1 MSIKFSKRTSVE
13 QVEEGEIL
21 QPKFDENGL
30 IPVIT
35 IDNND
40 DQVLMHGY
48 MNKEALKLS
57 IETEYAVYWSR
68 RKKLWKKGEK
78 SGFYQKIKRIL
89 IDDDQDCLIIF
100 VKLQGVQASCHVG
113 YKSCFYRQIKK
124 KKGKFSSDLVFN
136 EDKKVFDPEK
146 SLQRSRQP
154 YKTLV
159 FVINCFKNLQDFV
172 VLY

>member
-68 RKKLWKKGEK
+68 SRKKLWKKGEK
-78 SGFYQKIKRIL
+78 VVF
-89 IDDDQDCLIIF
+89 
-100 VKLQGVQASCHVG
+100 
-113 YKSCFYRQIKK
+113 IKK
-124 KKGKFSSDLVFN
+124 LKEFLLTMIKIALSYLLNYKEFKLAVTLDINRVFTDKLRKKKANF
-136 EDKKVFDPEK
+136 
-146 SLQRSRQP
+146 Q
-154 YKTLV
+154 
-159 FVINCFKNLQDFV
+159 VI
-172 VLY
+172 

>member
-21 QPKFDENGL
+21 QPKFDKNGL

-35 IDNND
+35 IDNKDN
-40 DQVLMHGY
+40 QVLMHGY

-68 RKKLWKKGEK
+68 SRKKLWKKGEK

-146 SLQRSRQP
+146 V
-154 YKTLV
+154 YKGLDNPTKL
-159 FVINCFKNLQDFV
+159 
-172 VLY
+172 

>member
-68 RKKLWKKGEK
+68 SRKKLWKKGKKVVFIKKLKE
-78 SGFYQKIKRIL
+78 FLLTMIKIALSYLLNYKE
-89 IDDDQDCLIIF
+89 F
-100 VKLQGVQASCHVG
+100 KLAVTLDINRVFTD
-113 YKSCFYRQIKK
+113 KLRKKRQI
-124 KKGKFSSDLVFN
+124 
-136 EDKKVFDPEK
+136 
-146 SLQRSRQP
+146 
-154 YKTLV
+154 
-159 FVINCFKNLQDFV
+159 FK
-172 VLY
+172 

>member
-13 QVEEGEIL
+13 QVEEGKIL

-68 RKKLWKKGEK
+68 SRKKLWKKGEK
-78 SGFYQKIKRIL
+78 SGFYQKLKEFLLTMIKIAL
-89 IDDDQDCLIIF
+89 SYLLNYKEF
-100 VKLQGVQASCHVG
+100 KLAVTLDINRVFTD
-113 YKSCFYRQIKK
+113 KLRKK
-124 KKGKFSSDLVFN
+124 KANF
-136 EDKKVFDPEK
+136 
-146 SLQRSRQP
+146 Q
-154 YKTLV
+154 
-159 FVINCFKNLQDFV
+159 VI
-172 VLY
+172 

>member
-1 MSIKFSKRTSVE
+1 MSLNFQRTSVE

-57 IETEYAVYWSR
+57 IETEYAVY
-68 RKKLWKKGEK
+68 
-78 SGFYQKIKRIL
+78 YQK
-89 IDDDQDCLIIF
+89 
-100 VKLQGVQASCHVG
+100 
-113 YKSCFYRQIKK
+113 
-124 KKGKFSSDLVFN
+124 
-136 EDKKVFDPEK
+136 
-146 SLQRSRQP
+146 
-154 YKTLV
+154 
-159 FVINCFKNLQDFV
+159 
-172 VLY
+172 

>member
-1 MSIKFSKRTSVE
+1 MTIKFSKRTSVE
-13 QVEEGEIL
+13 QVEEGKIL

-40 DQVLMHGY
+40 NQVLMHGY
-48 MNKEALKLS
+48 MNREALKLS

-68 RKKLWKKGEK
+68 SRKKLWKKGEK

-89 IDDDQDCLIIF
+89 VDDDQDCLIIF

-124 KKGKFSSDLVFN
+124 NKGKFSSDLVFN
-136 EDKKVFDPEK
+136 EDKKVFDPK
-146 SLQRSRQP
+146 KV
-154 YKTLV
+154 YKGLDNPTKL
-159 FVINCFKNLQDFV
+159 
-172 VLY
+172 

>member
-1 MSIKFSKRTSVE
+1 MQFIGPEVE
-13 QVEEGEIL
+13 KSFG
-21 QPKFDENGL
+21 
-30 IPVIT
+30 
-35 IDNND
+35 
-40 DQVLMHGY
+40 
-48 MNKEALKLS
+48 
-57 IETEYAVYWSR
+57 
-68 RKKLWKKGEK
+68 KKGKK

>member
-1 MSIKFSKRTSVE
+1 MTIKFSKRTSVE
-13 QVEEGEIL
+13 QVEEGKIL

-40 DQVLMHGY
+40 NQVLMHGY
-48 MNKEALKLS
+48 MNREALKLS

-68 RKKLWKKGEK
+68 SRKKLWKKGEK

-89 IDDDQDCLIIF
+89 VDDDQDCLIIF

-124 KKGKFSSDLVFN
+124 NKGKFSSDLVFN

-146 SLQRSRQP
+146 V
-154 YKTLV
+154 YKGLDNPTKL
-159 FVINCFKNLQDFV
+159 
-172 VLY
+172 